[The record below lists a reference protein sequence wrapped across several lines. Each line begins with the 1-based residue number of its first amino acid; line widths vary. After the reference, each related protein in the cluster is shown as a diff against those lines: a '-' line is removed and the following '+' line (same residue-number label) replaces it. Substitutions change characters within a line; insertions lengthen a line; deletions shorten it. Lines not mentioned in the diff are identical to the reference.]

1 MTLPRSG
8 EASDFLEVDFLVF
21 IKRLKERESYPCAT
35 GLGELKNSA
44 RAGFGALLA
53 VGLLKT
59 GSPDNTGRNRNT
71 ASYDAGF
78 SVRF

>member
-44 RAGFGALLA
+44 
-53 VGLLKT
+53 
-59 GSPDNTGRNRNT
+59 
-71 ASYDAGF
+71 
-78 SVRF
+78 